1 MLLIFPES
9 CDIVNTDFKKHYKI
23 SNNEIRKRK
32 NIQALKQRS
41 ERTKGRP
48 ERKRADRIGGG
59 GMIVGQFEIRK
70 EDVLLNGESIPII
83 NKVDVLVIGGG
94 AAGVS
99 AASAAGRDKIPAMV
113 VEKNS
118 FFGGEMS
125 GGGGRPVDGAFPGD
139 RSIGGMMDMLL
150 APLRFAG
157 KESAV
162 MCYEEE
168 RGTLYYH
175 DSQYY
180 KKLAAEMLWKS
191 GCKIL
196 LNTVVTD
203 VLAEDHRVKAAIVC
217 CNMRKA
223 AILADAFVDCTDE
236 AVFAAAL
243 GIPMKRPDKK
253 RVYSYPY
260 MLQKADCDRI
270 RAYQEEDPRFERAV
284 AEAKKNLDITDTRNA
299 FWKFDSGDTLWQL
312 ETDIRE
318 GIVYADTIHITPVRP
333 DPLRTGTEAEVLA
346 QVKLIEHIR
355 FFRKYIPGMENVEL
369 LQAAAGV
376 IAEENDKIEGTG
388 CFTEEMCEQG
398 EQGEE
403 GIVRFRGKE
412 ADASC
417 YALPYQVM
425 VTEQY
430 DNLVVA
436 GKGISAESPLIQ
448 KLGCGGR
455 MVMGQCAGVM
465 AARIAKH
472 DIKAAELDG
481 AYLRSRMEELGCDL
495 DGKKTRIYRPEKS
508 VNARK
513 GW

>member
-1 MLLIFPES
+1 MS
-9 CDIVNTDFKKHYKI
+9 
-23 SNNEIRKRK
+23 R
-32 NIQALKQRS
+32 
-41 ERTKGRP
+41 
-48 ERKRADRIGGG
+48 
-59 GMIVGQFEIRK
+59 FEIRK

-83 NKVDVLVIGGG
+83 NKADVLIIGGG
-94 AAGVS
+94 TAGVC
-99 AASAAGRDKIPAMV
+99 AASAAGRDKLPVMV

-118 FFGGEMS
+118 FFGGGIS

-168 RGTLYYH
+168 QGTLYYH
-175 DSQYY
+175 DHQYY

-191 GCKIL
+191 GCKML
-196 LNTVVTD
+196 LNTAVTEA
-203 VLAEDHRVKAAIVC
+203 LAENRRVKAAVVC

-223 AILADAFVDCTDE
+223 VILADAFVDCTED

-243 GIPMKRPDKK
+243 GVPVIQTAQK

-260 MLQKADCDRI
+260 ILQKIDCDKV
-270 RAYQEEDPRFERAV
+270 RAYQEKDPHFVKAA
-284 AEAKKNLDITDTRNA
+284 AEAKENHDITDTGNA

-312 ETDIRE
+312 ESDVRE

-333 DPLRTGTEAEVLA
+333 DPLQTGTEAEVLA

-355 FFRKYIPGMENVEL
+355 FFRKYIPGMENAEL

-376 IAEENDKIEGTG
+376 IAEENDGIEGTRY
-388 CFTEEMCEQG
+388 FTEEMCEQG
-398 EQGEE
+398 QQAEE
-403 GIVRFRGKE
+403 GIVRFRGKDG
-412 ADASC
+412 DASC
-417 YALPYQVM
+417 YELPYQVM

-436 GKGISAESPLIQ
+436 GKGISAENPLIK

-455 MVMGQCAGVM
+455 MAMGQCAGVM

-472 DIKAAELDG
+472 DSKVSELDG

-495 DGKKTRIYRPEKS
+495 DGGKTRFYRPDKS
-508 VNARK
+508 VVGRK